1 MTSDPMTKKTEDF
14 HLKIAEIKKKDYPQL
29 KTLMDRVYVSLGGAW
44 SKTTINTL
52 IDSFPEGQI
61 ALFDHD
67 KLIGMVLTMRVNY
80 QRFSNPHTY
89 DDLLGQREIIKDDP
103 EGDALYGIDAL
114 IDPDYRGYRLG
125 RRLYDARKEL
135 CRQMNFRAILAG
147 GRIPKYHNYQD
158 MTPGEYI
165 DAVENREI
173 YDPTLSF
180 QLSNGFIVKRILTGY
195 LPDDKQS
202 KGFATLLEWANIYY
216 EPQDYKPNA
225 RKTDVRIGGIQWQMR
240 EVESPEELLQQVEF
254 FVDIMADYNADFA
267 CLPEFFNAPLMGLC
281 ESTDQNIAI
290 RFLADYTEWFK
301 NEISNLAVS
310 YNVNVI
316 TGSMPL
322 FDKEAEVLYNVSYLC
337 RRDGTVEEQRK
348 IHITPHERSAWVIEG
363 GNKVQV
369 FDTDAGRIGILVCY
383 DVEFPELA
391 RLLALEDMDILFVP
405 FWTDTKNGYLR
416 VRHCA
421 QARAIENECY
431 VMICGSVG
439 NLPQVESLDIQ
450 YAQSSVFSPSDF
462 AFPHDAIMAETTPNT
477 EMVFFSD
484 LDLDKLIHVRNE
496 GSVNNLK
503 DRRDD
508 IFTLKWKKKAKQ
520 SVENSSP
527 QELKQNSHSVREG
540 VPLHDR
546 ATKPS

>member
-369 FDTDAGRIGILVCY
+369 FDTDAGRIGILICY

-391 RLLALEDMDILFVP
+391 RLLALENMDILFVP

-527 QELKQNSHSVREG
+527 QELKQNSHSVRDG

>member
-1 MTSDPMTKKTEDF
+1 MTQKTEDF

-195 LPDDKQS
+195 LPDDKNHI
-202 KGFATLLEWANIYY
+202 ANYFMN
-216 EPQDYKPNA
+216 PTA
-225 RKTDVRIGGIQWQMR
+225 
-240 EVESPEELLQQVEF
+240 
-254 FVDIMADYNADFA
+254 
-267 CLPEFFNAPLMGLC
+267 
-281 ESTDQNIAI
+281 
-290 RFLADYTEWFK
+290 K
-301 NEISNLAVS
+301 NLS
-310 YNVNVI
+310 
-316 TGSMPL
+316 
-322 FDKEAEVLYNVSYLC
+322 LYPRC
-337 RRDGTVEEQRK
+337 TCQ
-348 IHITPHERSAWVIEG
+348 
-363 GNKVQV
+363 
-369 FDTDAGRIGILVCY
+369 
-383 DVEFPELA
+383 
-391 RLLALEDMDILFVP
+391 
-405 FWTDTKNGYLR
+405 
-416 VRHCA
+416 
-421 QARAIENECY
+421 
-431 VMICGSVG
+431 
-439 NLPQVESLDIQ
+439 
-450 YAQSSVFSPSDF
+450 
-462 AFPHDAIMAETTPNT
+462 
-477 EMVFFSD
+477 
-484 LDLDKLIHVRNE
+484 
-496 GSVNNLK
+496 
-503 DRRDD
+503 
-508 IFTLKWKKKAKQ
+508 
-520 SVENSSP
+520 
-527 QELKQNSHSVREG
+527 
-540 VPLHDR
+540 
-546 ATKPS
+546 

>member
-165 DAVENREI
+165 DAVENRDI

-369 FDTDAGRIGILVCY
+369 FDTDAGRIGILICY

-527 QELKQNSHSVREG
+527 EELKQNSHSVREG

>member
-1 MTSDPMTKKTEDF
+1 MTTKTEDF

-29 KTLMDRVYVSLGGAW
+29 KTLMDKVYADLGGSW
-44 SKTTINTL
+44 SKTTIYAL
-52 IDSFPEGQI
+52 IESFPEGQI

-103 EGDALYGIDAL
+103 KGDAFYGIDAL

-158 MTPGEYI
+158 LTPGEYI
-165 DAVENREI
+165 DAVEAREI
-173 YDPTLSF
+173 YDPILSF

-216 EPQDYKPNA
+216 EPQDYKPNT

-281 ESTDQNIAI
+281 ESTDQNVAI

-322 FDKEAEVLYNVSYLC
+322 FDENEEILYNVSYLC

-369 FDTDAGRIGILVCY
+369 FDTDAGRIGILICY

-391 RLLALEDMDILFVP
+391 RLLALDDMDILFVP

-484 LDLDKLIHVRNE
+484 VNLDKLIHVRNE

-503 DRRDD
+503 DRRED
-508 IFTLKWKKKAKQ
+508 IFTLKWKKKAKK
-520 SVENSSP
+520 SVEESSK
-527 QELKQNSHSVREG
+527 QELKDNSHSVRDG
-540 VPLHDR
+540 VPLHNR
-546 ATKPS
+546 ATKPM

>member
-1 MTSDPMTKKTEDF
+1 MNKLDDF
-14 HLKIAEIKKKDYPQL
+14 HLKIQQIKKKDYPQL
-29 KTLMDRVYVSLGGAW
+29 KVLMDKVYADMGGAW

-52 IDSFPEGQI
+52 IDAFPEGQI

-67 KLIGMVLTMRVNY
+67 KLIGMVLSMRVDY

-89 DDLLGQREIIKDDP
+89 DDLIGQREIIQDDP
-103 EGDALYGIDAL
+103 EGDAIYGLDAL

-147 GRIPKYHNYQD
+147 GRIPNYHNHHD
-158 MTPGEYI
+158 LSPGEYI
-165 DAVENREI
+165 DAVESREI
-173 YDPTLSF
+173 HDPALSF
-180 QLSNGFIVKRILTGY
+180 QLSNGFIVKRILSGY
-195 LPDDKQS
+195 LPDDDQS

-216 EPQDYKPNA
+216 EPQIYQPNT
-225 RKTDVRIGGIQWQMR
+225 RKSDVRIGGIQWQMR

-254 FVDIMADYNADFA
+254 FVDVMADYNADFA

-281 ESTDQNIAI
+281 ESTDQNVAI

-301 NEISNLAVS
+301 NEISHLAVS

-322 FDKEAEVLYNVSYLC
+322 LDENDSLYNVSYLC

-369 FDTDAGRIGILVCY
+369 FETDAGRIGILICY

-391 RLLALEDMDILFVP
+391 RLLALEEMDILFVP

-477 EMVFFSD
+477 EMIFFSD
-484 LDLDKLIHVRNE
+484 VDLDMLTHVRNE
-496 GSVNNLK
+496 GSVHNLK

-508 IFTLKWKKKAKQ
+508 LFTLKWKKKAKK
-520 SVENSSP
+520 SVSKSSDS
-527 QELKQNSHSVREG
+527 ELKENTPSVRDG
-540 VPLHDR
+540 DPLQGR
-546 ATKPS
+546 AGQAEKPH

>member
-1 MTSDPMTKKTEDF
+1 VTSDPMTKKTEDF

-527 QELKQNSHSVREG
+527 EELKQNSHSVREG

>member
-1 MTSDPMTKKTEDF
+1 MTQKTEDF

-147 GRIPKYHNYQD
+147 GRIPKYHNYLD

-369 FDTDAGRIGILVCY
+369 FDTDAGRIGILICY

-527 QELKQNSHSVREG
+527 EELKQNSHSVREG

>member
-369 FDTDAGRIGILVCY
+369 FDTDAGRIGILICY